1 MAEANGIVYAA
12 STSSPQAV
20 EAFFNAPRPQDN
32 LKDGRQG
39 RARRAVHRVRIRAAR
54 DGDLTKATA
63 EERGGELRD
72 QLSQVAG
79 GDAQQAYVKSARA
92 KYQIKV
98 AEDRL

>member
-1 MAEANGIVYAA
+1 MP
-12 STSSPQAV
+12 SPQAV

-32 LKDGRQG
+32 LATVDKIELGGQYIVF
-39 RARRAVHRVRIRAAR
+39 AIRAAR

-63 EERGGELRD
+63 EERKQLRD